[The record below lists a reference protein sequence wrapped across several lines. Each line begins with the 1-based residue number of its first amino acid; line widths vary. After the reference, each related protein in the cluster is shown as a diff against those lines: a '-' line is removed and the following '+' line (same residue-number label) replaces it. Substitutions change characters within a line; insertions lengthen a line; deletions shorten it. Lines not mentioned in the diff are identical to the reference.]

1 MGQVFLVLLT
11 TCTIATLT
19 HFDGD
24 FWPFVAVKKFV
35 LLFSKV
41 SLFNSNVWNW
51 EKVKPYRIKKPL
63 LKDKQAKSPTMHD
76 MKENR
81 YPNEHAAKKKTC
93 QNLFLLVEILFD
105 TLFL

>member
-1 MGQVFLVLLT
+1 M
-11 TCTIATLT
+11 
-19 HFDGD
+19 
-24 FWPFVAVKKFV
+24 KKFV

-76 MKENR
+76 IKEDR
-81 YPNEHAAKKKTC
+81 YPNEHAAKKK
-93 QNLFLLVEILFD
+93 NLSKFVLVS
-105 TLFL
+105 